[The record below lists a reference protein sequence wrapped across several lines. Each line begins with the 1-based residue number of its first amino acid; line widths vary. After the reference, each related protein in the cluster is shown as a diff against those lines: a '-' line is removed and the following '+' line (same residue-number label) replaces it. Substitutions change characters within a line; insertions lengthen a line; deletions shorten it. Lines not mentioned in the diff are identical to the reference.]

1 MKEFP
6 NPHNNKEVIFNY
18 MLRSGRNRLKALWL
32 DMGLKSVPNIVYTC
46 FFLHNICEMKG
57 VPIDED
63 DIVVWQI
70 AQDKLILR
78 DMAIIV

>member
-1 MKEFP
+1 
-6 NPHNNKEVIFNY
+6 
-18 MLRSGRNRLKALWL
+18 
-32 DMGLKSVPNIVYTC
+32 
-46 FFLHNICEMKG
+46 MKG

-78 DMAIIV
+78 YMAIIV